1 MLKGRSDSNNG
12 NPVFQKSDLCPE
24 MEMNSTVS
32 ENNTEGLAEDSE
44 TTKNSGSCP
53 EINCH

>member
-12 NPVFQKSDLCPE
+12 NPVFQKWDLCPE